1 MKPRLEL
8 VIKIK
13 QALSKVTNRRLPV
26 DPASMA
32 SARLPKCQVASE
44 TTILWASIKVATS
57 NFGHSLHAFEL

>member
-13 QALSKVTNRRLPV
+13 HALSKVTNRRLPV

-32 SARLPKCQVASE
+32 SE
-44 TTILWASIKVATS
+44 TIILWASIKVAPS
-57 NFGHSLHAFEL
+57 NFGHLLHAFEL

>member
-13 QALSKVTNRRLPV
+13 HALSKVTNRRLPV

-32 SARLPKCQVASE
+32 SE
-44 TTILWASIKVATS
+44 TIILWASIKVAPS